1 MRWYGMKKEKIG
13 FCILHYLVKD
23 VTINCVNSIMEKCKG
38 ENYAIVIVDNAS
50 SNNSGKELQKL
61 YKNNNK
67 IKVIIN
73 KNNLGFAKGNNVGFR
88 YLKKLGC
95 DYIVML
101 NNDTLLLTNHFG
113 EEIIKEWKKSKF
125 DVMGPEIIDIN
136 NQIYSYR
143 PPEWTVKNFKKAIRM
158 DRILIL
164 LARLHLLKL
173 LVKLKDKKIKNKK
186 HNQIEMKYKK
196 GAFLHGCCLI
206 FSKNYIDKFDG
217 LDDRT
222 FLYGEEDLLYLRL
235 KKNKMQSVYN
245 PNIKIQHLED
255 VSTDYE
261 IPNFNKKRVKAY
273 KSQLRSNKII
283 LEEIKQLEQ
292 KDNV

>member
-1 MRWYGMKKEKIG
+1 MKKEKIG

-50 SNNSGKELQKL
+50 NNNSGKELQKL

-67 IKVIIN
+67 VKVIIN
-73 KNNLGFAKGNNVGFR
+73 KTNLGFAKGNNVGFR

-136 NQIYSYR
+136 NRVYLYGSPI
-143 PPEWTVKNFKKAIRM
+143 WTKKHFKKAIQM
-158 DRILIL
+158 DKILIL
-164 LARLHLLKL
+164 LSHLHLLRL
-173 LVKLKDKKIKNKK
+173 LVKLKDKKENHQEVKEAK
-186 HNQIEMKYKK
+186 MKYQKD
-196 GAFLHGCCLI
+196 AFLHGCCFI

-222 FLYGEEDLLYLRL
+222 FLYGEEALLYLRL
-235 KKNKMQSVYN
+235 KKNKMLSVYN
-245 PNIKIQHLED
+245 PKIKIKHLED

-261 IPNFNKKRVKAY
+261 IPNFNKKRIKAY
-273 KSQLRSNKII
+273 KNHIKSNKII
-283 LEEIKQLEQ
+283 LEELKKIEESEI
-292 KDNV
+292 NM